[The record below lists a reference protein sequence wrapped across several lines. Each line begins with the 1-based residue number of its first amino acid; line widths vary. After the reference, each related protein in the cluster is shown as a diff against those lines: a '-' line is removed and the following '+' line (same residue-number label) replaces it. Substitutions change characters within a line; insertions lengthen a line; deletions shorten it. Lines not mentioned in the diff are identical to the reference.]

1 MRKWPFHDGSDITLA
16 VFFGV
21 QLDYSKPFVLSLDQG
36 KGVLASIVEVYYSD
50 AERRKGN
57 FRRARDIIIHPGF
70 NPLTRL
76 HNVALLRGD
85 GGGPV
90 EILKGNKAYQVG
102 IISFPKSCDA
112 SRDIPSAHERVDY
125 YFEWI
130 KTVIAYY
137 HKWTWHP
144 PDPAPAEAA

>member
-1 MRKWPFHDGSDITLA
+1 MLIFDHVCTGLGSKEVIVSEPPPTYSTDVVSPFKFEEAYT
-16 VFFGV
+16 GV
-21 QLDYSKPFVLSLDQG
+21 T
-36 KGVLASIVEVYYSD
+36 A
-50 AERRKGN
+50 
-57 FRRARDIIIHPGF
+57 
-70 NPLTRL
+70 
-76 HNVALLRGD
+76 
-85 GGGPV
+85 GGPV
-90 EILKGNKAYQVG
+90 EIWKGNKAYQVG

-144 PDPAPAEAA
+144 PDPAPAKPHDH